1 MRLTKSE
8 LRQIIKEEIKSLNEA
23 ETLKR
28 GDMGYV
34 QKHKSAATV
43 YKVMDGGKKLQVKL
57 GRGGKLVTIDASDFR
72 VMPDID

>member
-1 MRLTKSE
+1 MKKSE
-8 LRQIIKEEIKSLNEA
+8 LRQIIREEIQSLYEA
-23 ETLKR
+23 EKLER

-43 YKVMDGGKKLQVKL
+43 YKVMNGGKKLQVKL